1 MGAPLLLVGA
11 LWPTFVA
18 SCVGDDP
25 VRTASDATADGTLP
39 DTSIPDTSIPDAKT
53 DRDPPPPGCDTP
65 QEPLKNPEKCLVD
78 SFGVFVATGGSDSND
93 GTKGRPFKTI
103 GKALGAGK
111 DRIVVCEGTYTESI
125 DIKADVEIFS
135 GVTCDFT
142 KAGGKAK
149 VVASK
154 PEYAVSIAKPASA
167 VQIRDLE
174 VEAIDGTSTSVNSI
188 AVLATE
194 VATVK
199 LFNVTATAKK
209 GFPSSAR

>member
-1 MGAPLLLVGA
+1 MKKALLLPLAGSLVMAGLA
-11 LWPTFVA
+11 GCPGFVDL
-18 SCVGDDP
+18 CDHGP
-25 VRTASDATADGTLP
+25 CGSDATADGTLP

-125 DIKADVEIFS
+125 DIKADVEIF
-135 GVTCDFT
+135 
-142 KAGGKAK
+142 
-149 VVASK
+149 
-154 PEYAVSIAKPASA
+154 
-167 VQIRDLE
+167 
-174 VEAIDGTSTSVNSI
+174 
-188 AVLATE
+188 
-194 VATVK
+194 
-199 LFNVTATAKK
+199 
-209 GFPSSAR
+209 